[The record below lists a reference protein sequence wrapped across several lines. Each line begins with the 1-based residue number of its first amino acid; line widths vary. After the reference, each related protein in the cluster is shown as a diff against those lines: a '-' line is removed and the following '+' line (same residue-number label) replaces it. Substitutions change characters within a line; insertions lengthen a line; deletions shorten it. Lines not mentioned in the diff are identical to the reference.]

1 MAKKVEFQSKK
12 KIFRVFFALSEQ
24 AMEKIEIPRWTKVF
38 FYMLEHFPKSS
49 DHGKFVDV
57 KMFDQI
63 GFPNTLLKGAACV
76 PKGPVNRSKKKHWN
90 LVALAEEFQ
99 NQIFFIAK
107 GNYLEF
113 EILSCFSF

>member
-1 MAKKVEFQSKK
+1 MAKKVEFQSKNM
-12 KIFRVFFALSEQ
+12 IFRAFSALSEQ
-24 AMEKIEIPRWTKVF
+24 TMEKIEIPRWTKVF

-76 PKGPVNRSKKKHWN
+76 PKEQSHQFLQLLGTSVLWCCEVLDS
-90 LVALAEEFQ
+90 LGLLDAVS
-99 NQIFFIAK
+99 
-107 GNYLEF
+107 
-113 EILSCFSF
+113 ILHSGLTTATA